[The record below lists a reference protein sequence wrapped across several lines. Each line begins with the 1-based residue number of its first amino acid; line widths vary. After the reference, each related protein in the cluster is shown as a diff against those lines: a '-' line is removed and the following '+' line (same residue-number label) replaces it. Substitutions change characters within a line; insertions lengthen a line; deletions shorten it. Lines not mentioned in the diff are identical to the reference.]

1 MDPSRNNM
9 PLQFNRQKNQP
20 PMAVTRTSDGIA
32 KDDDVSSSTTMNLI
46 GGGDGSHNSA
56 LAANMAGPS
65 AAEVAAGE
73 HGGMMGVF
81 NMLGQMVGPMGAG
94 MASTDPNMIMM
105 GQMNF
110 NTEFGGMMGAAQMT
124 GPNMMGMQGMMG
136 PPGAAAQMMVP
147 QLPVKEV
154 IHLKSSVLYPPAPG
168 APSRSTRERPMG
180 CKTIFIG
187 GIPEKCTEDI
197 LFEVF
202 ESCGPIQSIRISKK
216 NFAHIRFEMMESVDR
231 ALYISGYRMKIS
243 DSDEKEDTG
252 RLHVDYAQARDDQ
265 HEYECQQRALA
276 REMRHI
282 QRLEQERLR
291 PPSPPPVT
299 YYSDHEASMLLE
311 ALKSDEGFTKSSQV
325 LMTWLERGE
334 CNRRTSSTF
343 YTLVQTAQS
352 HVRRLKAEKAGVV
365 GEYQQYKT
373 QYQLRVQGI
382 TTQLCQVERVMA
394 AAHKQKCWDHFTKA
408 QRKNI
413 DTWQRQ
419 AQEAREQ
426 DQDEESGSGQ
436 KAGVAEDMELS
447 DDEDTAPPPKKR
459 KAGSQLDAADNSEN
473 QKLKEENDA
482 LKCQMEA
489 FKNEVDTVRQEGRS
503 EIDEKDKQVKSL
515 QNALQGMQQQLIAQ
529 RAIVTR
535 MEKELEE
542 AKKKSGSGSSSSSS
556 LDTPGQDQE
565 TTDGARDGN
574 SGTDHKRD
582 DSSAHVSSSGLALS
596 NKEARILGLVCCFL
610 HVHPHGATVDYLWSY
625 LRQLLSVR
633 VREVEDLL
641 EKVPAIF
648 QQEVI
653 GVGAAT
659 ERRWIFTGM
668 KTVSGS
674 DAT

>member
-20 PMAVTRTSDGIA
+20 PMPVTRTSDGLA
-32 KDDDVSSSTTMNLI
+32 KEDDVSSSTTMALM
-46 GGGDGSHNSA
+46 GGGEGSHSVSGNLGGQTVSVGA
-56 LAANMAGPS
+56 SDVSGGDHANML
-65 AAEVAAGE
+65 
-73 HGGMMGVF
+73 GVF
-81 NMLGQMVGPMGAG
+81 SMLGQMVGPMATG
-94 MASTDPNMIMM
+94 MAATDPNMMMM

-110 NTEFGGMMGAAQMT
+110 NTEFGGMMGAGPMG

-136 PPGAAAQMMVP
+136 PSGPAGPLMVP
-147 QLPVKEV
+147 QMTVKEV
-154 IHLKSSVLYPPAPG
+154 IQLKSSILYPPAPG

-231 ALYISGYRMKIS
+231 ALYISGYRMKIN

-265 HEYECQQRALA
+265 HEFECQQRALA

-311 ALKSDEGFTKSSQV
+311 SLKSDEGFTKSSQV

-343 YTLVQTAQS
+343 YTLVQTAQG

-373 QYQLRVQGI
+373 QYQLRLQGI
-382 TTQLCQVERVMA
+382 TSQLCQVERVMV

-426 DQDEESGSGQ
+426 EEDEEAGSGQ
-436 KAGVAEDMELS
+436 RSGVAEDMDLS
-447 DDEDTAPPPKKR
+447 DDDEAAAGPSSKKR
-459 KAGSQLDAADNSEN
+459 RAGSHTDAETLET
-473 QKLKEENDA
+473 QRLKEENDA

-489 FKNEVDTVRQEGRS
+489 FKNEVDTVRQEGS
-503 EIDEKDKQVKSL
+503 VKAEDKDKQIKAL

-529 RAIVTR
+529 RAIVTK
-535 MEKELEE
+535 MEKDLEE
-542 AKKKSGSGSSSSSS
+542 ARKKSNSN
-556 LDTPGQDQE
+556 LDTPLEEPE
-565 TTDGARDGN
+565 TERTREVAAPAE
-574 SGTDHKRD
+574 SKREE
-582 DSSAHVSSSGLALS
+582 SSTLVSSSGLALS
-596 NKEARILGLVCCFL
+596 DKEARILGLVCCFL

-625 LRQLLSVR
+625 LRQLMTVR

-653 GVGAAT
+653 GVGAGT

-668 KTVSGS
+668 RTVSRPDG
-674 DAT
+674 T

>member
-20 PMAVTRTSDGIA
+20 PMPVTRTSDGVA
-32 KDDDVSSSTTMNLI
+32 KDDDVSSSTTLSLM
-46 GGGDGSHNSA
+46 GGSEGSTSVSGSMGGQTSADVTGGDHSN
-56 LAANMAGPS
+56 
-65 AAEVAAGE
+65 
-73 HGGMMGVF
+73 MMGVF
-81 NMLGQMVGPMGAG
+81 NMLGQMVAPMATG
-94 MASTDPNMIMM
+94 MAATDPNMIMM
-105 GQMNF
+105 SQMNF
-110 NTEFGGMMGAAQMT
+110 NTEFGGMMGAGPMA

-136 PPGAAAQMMVP
+136 PPGPAGPLMVP
-147 QLPVKEV
+147 QMPVKEV
-154 IHLKSSVLYPPAPG
+154 IHLKSSILYPPAPG

-231 ALYISGYRMKIS
+231 ALYISGYRMKIN

-311 ALKSDEGFTKSSQV
+311 SLKSDEGFTKSSQV

-373 QYQLRVQGI
+373 QYQLRLQGI
-382 TTQLCQVERVMA
+382 TSQLCQVERVMA

-426 DQDEESGSGQ
+426 EEDEESGSGQ
-436 KAGVAEDMELS
+436 KAGIAEDMELS
-447 DDEDTAPPPKKR
+447 DDDEAASPAKKR
-459 KAGSQLDAADNSEN
+459 KTGSQPDDISETH
-473 QKLKEENDA
+473 KLKEENDA

-489 FKNEVDTVRQEGRS
+489 FKNEVDTVRQEGRV
-503 EIDEKDKQVKSL
+503 EADEKEKQVKSL

-529 RAIVTR
+529 RAIVTN

-542 AKKKSGSGSSSSSS
+542 AKKKSSSN
-556 LDTPGQDQE
+556 LDTPVAE
-565 TTDGARDGN
+565 VERERNIEVNTPAE
-574 SGTDHKRD
+574 SKKEE
-582 DSSAHVSSSGLALS
+582 SSALVSSSGLALS
-596 NKEARILGLVCCFL
+596 DKEAKILGLVCCFL

-668 KTVSGS
+668 RTVARP